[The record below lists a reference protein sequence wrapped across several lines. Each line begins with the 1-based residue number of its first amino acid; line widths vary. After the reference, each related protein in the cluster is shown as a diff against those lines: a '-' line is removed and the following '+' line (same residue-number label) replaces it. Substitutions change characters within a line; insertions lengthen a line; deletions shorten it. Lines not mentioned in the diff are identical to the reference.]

1 MAGFRPLGGRTR
13 GRAGGGPL
21 ADRAPGLKRGV
32 CTLSESTH
40 TIKIHA
46 YTLMSLYKDRR
57 AVCYT
62 FTYAGVCTALSMQ
75 TRSHKDP
82 QNTHTRAQVPGPIP
96 FTHKLED
103 VFTCA
108 LTYMLRCFRTEKF
121 KDTHL
126 YTHVQAM
133 NTQHASTWA
142 ETHLYTY
149 DADAYMYYT
158 RLWDWG
164 VGRRQPE

>member
-1 MAGFRPLGGRTR
+1 MLHLHICRR
-13 GRAGGGPL
+13 
-21 ADRAPGLKRGV
+21 V
-32 CTLSESTH
+32 HST
-40 TIKIHA
+40 IHA
-46 YTLMSLYKDRR
+46 DSLTQGPAKH
-57 AVCYT
+57 A
-62 FTYAGVCTALSMQ
+62 
-75 TRSHKDP
+75 H
-82 QNTHTRAQVPGPIP
+82 RAQVPGPIP